1 MAERDKK
8 LEDLL
13 KLRESLK
20 QTINRNPDPQKK
32 EEIEFLLKRL

>member
-1 MAERDKK
+1 MSERDKK
-8 LEDLL
+8 LEELL

-20 QTINRNPDPQKK
+20 QTINRNENPHKK

>member
-1 MAERDKK
+1 MSEREKK

-20 QTINRNPDPQKK
+20 QTINRNDDPQRK
-32 EEIEFLLKRL
+32 EEIEFLLRRL

>member
-1 MAERDKK
+1 MSERDKK
-8 LEDLL
+8 LEELL

-20 QTINRNPDPQKK
+20 QTINRNDDPQKK